1 MAEIYAS
8 QGHFD
13 QALAVYRRIVER
25 QPNETQ
31 YRDRIEELLMLA
43 REASAPRAPSMRT
56 GDSYETD
63 ERTVQVLEDWLEAIR
78 KTRGA

>member
-1 MAEIYAS
+1 MRR

-31 YRDRIEELLMLA
+31 YRARIEELLMLSRA
-43 REASAPRAPSMRT
+43 AAAPKATSKRAE
-56 GDSYETD
+56 DSYEAD
-63 ERTVQVLEDWLEAIR
+63 EHTVRVLEDWLEAIR
-78 KTRGA
+78 NTKGP